1 MSSVRDFIKKN
12 GYYCATVH
20 GTSMLPLLKNHR
32 DSVYVVTP
40 DKLKKY
46 DVVLFERA
54 NDQLVLH
61 RIMKVQEDVFYI
73 SGDNDITLEKVSR
86 EQIIGKMTE
95 FSVKDKEYTT
105 QALWYRLYSR
115 LWGFSNKTKRPL
127 LFLYKL
133 PRKIKARLKHN

>member
-1 MSSVRDFIKKN
+1 MSSVRDFINKN

-61 RIMKVQEDVFYI
+61 RIMKVQGDVFYI
-73 SGDNDITLEKVSR
+73 SGDNDITLEKVAR

-95 FSVKDKEYTT
+95 FSVKDKEYTI
-105 QALWYRLYSR
+105 QALWYKLYSR
-115 LWGFSNKTKRPL
+115 LWGFSNNTKRPL